1 MSRKI
6 RKVII
11 TMRTTN
17 PTFDRLRK
25 ASNCLHRVKSDP
37 APAIGVRID
46 QEGSKKAVSVR
57 VLLPFLTE
65 RGNQVP
71 ADVRLTGSQ
80 ARQLY
85 ETLRKHYET
94 FGG

>member
-1 MSRKI
+1 
-6 RKVII
+6 
-11 TMRTTN
+11 MRTTN
-17 PTFDRLRK
+17 STFDRLRK
-25 ASNCLHRVKSDP
+25 ASNSIHRVKSDSST
-37 APAIGVRID
+37 AIGVRID
-46 QEGSKKAVSVR
+46 QEGTKKAVNVR

-94 FGG
+94 VNG

>member
-1 MSRKI
+1 
-6 RKVII
+6 
-11 TMRTTN
+11 MRTIN

-25 ASNCLHRVKSDP
+25 ASNSLHRVKSDTST
-37 APAIGVRID
+37 AIGVRID
-46 QEGSKKAVSVR
+46 QEGSKKAMNVR

-71 ADVRLTGSQ
+71 ADVRLTGAQ

-85 ETLRKHYET
+85 ETLRKHYEQ